1 MGFSL
6 RKIPRSSAYTISKKA
21 IRFRYPDYNPDR
33 AEKLRPVYSD
43 TTQLNST
50 RQREQQLTQ
59 FVGRDVINKNTT
71 DLAVR
76 FVRYSAGSVELS

>member
-1 MGFSL
+1 MERDTAVPAEGNDDL
-6 RKIPRSSAYTISKKA
+6 RG
-21 IRFRYPDYNPDR
+21 
-33 AEKLRPVYSD
+33 VYSD

-59 FVGRDVINKNTT
+59 FVGRDVTNKNTT

-76 FVRYSAGSVELS
+76 CSTESVEFS